1 MLVESLKEKKGRGE
15 AYVCAHVCVC
25 MHVYIR
31 ICRGNKI
38 KNVESWRY
46 KIYSWKIIPLK
57 NQLWNVFIFTLYVCE
72 FAFMHVYAPH
82 LQMPDEDWRALEPH
96 EL

>member
-15 AYVCAHVCVC
+15 ACVCVHVCVC
-25 MHVYIR
+25 MHVYIH

-46 KIYSWKIIPLK
+46 KIYS
-57 NQLWNVFIFTLYVCE
+57 
-72 FAFMHVYAPH
+72 
-82 LQMPDEDWRALEPH
+82 
-96 EL
+96 